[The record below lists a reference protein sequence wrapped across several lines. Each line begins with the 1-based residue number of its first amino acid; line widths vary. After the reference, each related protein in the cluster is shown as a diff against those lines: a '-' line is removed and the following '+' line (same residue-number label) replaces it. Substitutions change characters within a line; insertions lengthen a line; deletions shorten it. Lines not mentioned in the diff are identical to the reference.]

1 LSPKI
6 VSNKRVKLFL
16 CSQNHEKLA
25 MTGQEALNLLDS
37 LLQTSKQQGV
47 NDLQSSILLAAWER
61 QSYQV
66 LADRLD
72 YEVDY
77 IKQIAA
83 RLWKQIAQLV
93 GEDVSKGN
101 IQSVLRR
108 YQETHEVPVYN
119 KMQDWGEA
127 IDVARFY
134 DRQTELQTLEAW
146 TIKNRCRFIGIFGLG
161 GVGKTTLSI
170 RLAQTVQDRFECLIW
185 RSLRQA
191 PLLKELLEDIV
202 PKLTNIE
209 IEEVAIA
216 TVMEQLRQ
224 KRLQVTCFSGTSEN
238 TEANWNDYTYLPTF
252 NIQYS
257 TIDN

>member
-1 LSPKI
+1 MGL
-6 VSNKRVKLFL
+6 
-16 CSQNHEKLA
+16 
-25 MTGQEALNLLDS
+25 S
-37 LLQTSKQQGV
+37 LLQASKQQGLK
-47 NDLQSSILLAAWER
+47 DLQSTILLAAWEG

-72 YEVDY
+72 YELDY
-77 IKQIAA
+77 IKQVAA

-93 GEDVSKGN
+93 GEDVSNGN

-108 YQETHEVPVYN
+108 YQETHEVSIYY
-119 KMQDWGEA
+119 KIQDWGEA
-127 IDVARFY
+127 IDVDRFY

-170 RLAQTVQDRFECLIW
+170 KLAQKVKVQDRFECLIW

-191 PLLKELLEDIV
+191 PLLNELLKDIV

-209 IEEVAIA
+209 IGEVAIA
-216 TVMEQLRQ
+216 TLMEQLRLLKNRSQ
-224 KRLQVTCFSGTSEN
+224 E
-238 TEANWNDYTYLPTF
+238 
-252 NIQYS
+252 I
-257 TIDN
+257 